1 MRKLMLALAVS
12 AAAFGAGS
20 AFAVEPYSSDDVIDF
35 FIKSANLGDAR
46 GICVGTAEECQ
57 QAAAA
62 PGFDVLV
69 TFELNSA
76 VLTPDAVAN
85 LKQVA
90 VALVDPRLSGA
101 RFAVEGFTDAS
112 GSEAYNTTLSEKRAQ
127 SVTEFLVSQ
136 GVPVERLMSVG
147 FGETKPRVADPYDP
161 INRRVEMRINLQ

>member
-1 MRKLMLALAVS
+1 MRRLLLALAIS
-12 AAAFGAGS
+12 TAAFGAGS
-20 AFAVEPYSSDDVIDF
+20 AFAEDAYTADDVISH

-76 VLTPDAVAN
+76 VLTPEAVTN

-90 VALVDPRLSGA
+90 VALIDPRLSGA

-112 GSEAYNTTLSEKRAQ
+112 GSEAYNNGLSEKRAQ
-127 SVTEFLVSQ
+127 SVTEFLMAE
-136 GVPVERLMSVG
+136 GVPAERLMAVG
-147 FGETKPRVADPYDP
+147 FGETKPRVSDPYDP

>member
-1 MRKLMLALAVS
+1 MRRLLLALAIS
-12 AAAFGAGS
+12 TAAFGAGS
-20 AFAVEPYSSDDVIDF
+20 AFSAEAYTADDVISH

-46 GICVGTAEECQ
+46 GICVGTAQECQ

-76 VLTPDAVAN
+76 VLTPEAITN

-90 VALVDPRLSGA
+90 VALIDPRLSGA

-112 GSEAYNTTLSEKRAQ
+112 GSEAYNTGLSEKRAQ
-127 SVTEFLVSQ
+127 SVTEFLVGE
-136 GVPVERLMSVG
+136 GVPVERLLSVG

>member
-1 MRKLMLALAVS
+1 MRRLLLALAVS
-12 AAAFGAGS
+12 TAAIGAGS
-20 AFAVEPYSSDDVIDF
+20 AFAEDAYTADDVISH

-76 VLTPDAVAN
+76 VLTPEAVTN

-90 VALVDPRLSGA
+90 VALIDPRLSGA

-112 GSEAYNTTLSEKRAQ
+112 GSEAYNNGLSEKRAQ
-127 SVTEFLVSQ
+127 SVTEFLMAE
-136 GVPVERLMSVG
+136 GVPAERLMAVG
-147 FGETKPRVADPYDP
+147 FGETKPRVSDPYDP